1 MHVTHYFKSM
11 QFSSKYDKT
20 YKPRLTLSNRNNVDG
35 ILDTVLKIEFL
46 ISKILYGNN
55 FEEV

>member
-1 MHVTHYFKSM
+1 M